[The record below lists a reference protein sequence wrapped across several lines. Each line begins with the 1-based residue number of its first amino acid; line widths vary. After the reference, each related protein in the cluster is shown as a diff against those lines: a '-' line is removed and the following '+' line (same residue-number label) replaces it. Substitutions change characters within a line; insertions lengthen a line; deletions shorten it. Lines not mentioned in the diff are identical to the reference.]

1 VLGAPAIP
9 QDGGSSPA
17 AGYRWRT
24 GCSSV
29 EISGI
34 EGCVKHWAGWGAGPS
49 GAGAMLPSRL
59 FLALAL
65 AGAVAVAAVLYR
77 DGKRVEALVALAAAI
92 YFALRLFGGLG
103 RRRDS

>member
-1 VLGAPAIP
+1 
-9 QDGGSSPA
+9 
-17 AGYRWRT
+17 
-24 GCSSV
+24 
-29 EISGI
+29 
-34 EGCVKHWAGWGAGPS
+34 
-49 GAGAMLPSRL
+49 MLPSRL

-65 AGAVAVAAVLYR
+65 AGAVGVAAVLYR